1 MTDKRSRPGD
11 APALKPEEFGV
22 AFQLALD
29 AGQNP
34 DNASASS
41 PPSSPWERASLALE
55 RHFAGHADKFVSAE
69 QRFRALMDL
78 YTRDALADWVRG
90 VGASSPRTE
99 IHPAVLDVASR
110 ARLASN
116 GKFPV
121 RKFLEEVTE
130 TAQRHYS
137 DLDEWPLGENDS
149 D

>member
-1 MTDKRSRPGD
+1 MTDRRPRPGD
-11 APALKPEEFGV
+11 ALALKPEEFGV

-34 DNASASS
+34 DNPSASS
-41 PPSSPWERASLALE
+41 PWDRASFALK
-55 RHFAGHADKFVSAE
+55 RHFADHADKFASADV
-69 QRFRALMDL
+69 RFRALMDL

-90 VGASSPRTE
+90 GDQSPRAE

-110 ARLASN
+110 TRLASN

-130 TAQRHYS
+130 TAQKNYA
-137 DLDEWPLGENDS
+137 DLDEWPIEKFDS

>member
-1 MTDKRSRPGD
+1 MTDKRPRPRD
-11 APALKPEEFGV
+11 VLALEPGEFGV

-34 DNASASS
+34 DNPSA
-41 PPSSPWERASLALE
+41 SSPWERASFALK
-55 RHFAGHADKFVSAE
+55 RHFADHADKFASADA
-69 QRFRALMDL
+69 RFRALMDL

-90 VGASSPRTE
+90 SSDPSPRTE

-130 TAQRHYS
+130 TAQRNYA
-137 DLDEWPLGENDS
+137 DLAEWPPGEGAS
-149 D
+149 G